1 LAALAIKPEAM
12 STQANTTAAATR
24 RMTDAPLKLHIVQFD
39 WDVLIKIL
47 TNFRRAVAMKHG
59 DSGK

>member
-1 LAALAIKPEAM
+1 
-12 STQANTTAAATR
+12 
-24 RMTDAPLKLHIVQFD
+24 MTDAPLKLHIVQFD